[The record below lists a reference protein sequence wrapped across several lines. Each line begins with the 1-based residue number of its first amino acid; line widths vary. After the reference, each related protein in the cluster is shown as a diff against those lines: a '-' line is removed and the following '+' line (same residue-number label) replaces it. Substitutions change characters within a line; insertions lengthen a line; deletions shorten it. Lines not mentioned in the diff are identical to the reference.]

1 MTSVAYGANASPA
14 GVGRTPRPSRC
25 SSGVPTS
32 RDSAVIAA
40 ETDGCVTTSSSAASV
55 TDPVRTTARKL
66 RSWVSVTDTAER
78 KA

>member
-1 MTSVAYGANASPA
+1 
-14 GVGRTPRPSRC
+14 
-25 SSGVPTS
+25 VPTS

-40 ETDGCVTTSSSAASV
+40 ETDGCVTTSSSAACV

-66 RSWVSVTDTAER
+66 RSWVSVTDTEAA